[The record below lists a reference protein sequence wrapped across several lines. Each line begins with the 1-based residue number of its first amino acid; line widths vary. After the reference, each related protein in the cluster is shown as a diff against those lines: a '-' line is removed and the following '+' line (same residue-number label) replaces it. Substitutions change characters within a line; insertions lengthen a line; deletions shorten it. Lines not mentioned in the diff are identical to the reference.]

1 MSSYSV
7 FSYVQDWVQ
16 MSFHKYKYS
25 LLSVL
30 YSKCLSV
37 PGCLYWPT
45 VSAANTPSLLGR
57 RKPSKDAGRR
67 PAIQRVILEF
77 LEFHG
82 LFPIPFSFSYIRGTP
97 HSFINQNVYYFGK
110 QHELTEFWIGIQS
123 TMYVLFSIAFSWCF
137 FL

>member
-1 MSSYSV
+1 MCLSICPV
-7 FSYVQDWVQ
+7 TV
-16 MSFHKYKYS
+16 SFHMSKTWY
-25 LLSVL
+25 
-30 YSKCLSV
+30 KCLSISTNIV
-37 PGCLYWPT
+37 YSLYYI
-45 VSAANTPSLLGR
+45 VSVSLSQDIFSDRQLLGR

-67 PAIQRVILEF
+67 PAIQWVILEF

-123 TMYVLFSIAFSWCF
+123 TKYVCIVFNSI
-137 FL
+137 